1 VQSAETRHFIQ
12 DLVQLIHM
20 RISVASL
27 LFVVLVGGAACKSKT
42 AGVDEKTQK
51 DLAAR
56 RDILLA
62 TRKKLSDD
70 KVKIEAEI
78 KSVEA
83 SGGDASGLKKK
94 LSDVTEQQSE
104 MLAGQISE
112 LSAKVDGIARAGAG
126 GGGGGGGD
134 AQSNAALQAEVTRL
148 EGLITKLEAAMRA
161 GNAGG
166 GGGGEV
172 DTKLLAQMTALS
184 EKCGNSSGPAVVV
197 QAAAPKGANY
207 TRGEVEPLLSKARA
221 NMSKK
226 GLMPSDLPG
235 QAQGL
240 ESEAT
245 KAMAD
250 ADWGRAYLAAAQ
262 LSGNVDAIKVDR
274 DFVRNKMLRLNARVS
289 SAKLSEAANSAM
301 SAGLQEV
308 SDKYTSGDFAGANRK
323 INLMFASL

>member
-1 VQSAETRHFIQ
+1 MSCFGELRAGNHEACAQRTESAYTALMLLYQ
-12 DLVQLIHM
+12 DPRAPNPRRV
-20 RISVASL
+20 RI
-27 LFVVLVGGAACKSKT
+27 FF
-42 AGVDEKTQK
+42 
-51 DLAAR
+51 
-56 RDILLA
+56 
-62 TRKKLSDD
+62 
-70 KVKIEAEI
+70 AE
-78 KSVEA
+78 KSVEFETIEILIA

-104 MLAGQISE
+104 MLSGQISE
-112 LSAKVDGIARAGAG
+112 LSAKVDGLALAGAAAGGG

-134 AQSNAALQAEVTRL
+134 AQSNAALRAEVTRL

-161 GNAGG
+161 GNTGG

-197 QAAAPKGANY
+197 QAAAPRGANY
-207 TRGEVEPLLSKARA
+207 TRAEVEPLLSKARA

-226 GLMPSDLPG
+226 GLMISDLPG

-240 ESEAT
+240 EGEAT
-245 KAMAD
+245 KAMAN

-262 LSGNVDAIKVDR
+262 LAGNVDAIKVDR
-274 DFVRNKMLRLNARVS
+274 DFVRSKMLRLNARVS
-289 SAKLSEAANSAM
+289 SAKLSESANATM
-301 SAGLQEV
+301 IAGLQEV
-308 SDKYTSGDFAGANRK
+308 SDKYTSGDFAAANRK

>member
-1 VQSAETRHFIQ
+1 
-12 DLVQLIHM
+12 M

-112 LSAKVDGIARAGAG
+112 LSAKVDGIARAG
-126 GGGGGGGD
+126 GGGGGGD

-161 GNAGG
+161 GTTGG

-289 SAKLSEAANSAM
+289 SAKLSESANAAM

>member
-1 VQSAETRHFIQ
+1 
-12 DLVQLIHM
+12 M

-112 LSAKVDGIARAGAG
+112 LSAKVDGIARAGG
-126 GGGGGGGD
+126 GVGGGD

-161 GNAGG
+161 GTTGG

-250 ADWGRAYLAAAQ
+250 ADWGHAYLAAAQ

-289 SAKLSEAANSAM
+289 SAKLSESANAAM

>member
-1 VQSAETRHFIQ
+1 
-12 DLVQLIHM
+12 M

-78 KSVEA
+78 KTVEA

-126 GGGGGGGD
+126 GGGGGD

-161 GNAGG
+161 GNAG

-207 TRGEVEPLLSKARA
+207 TRAEVEPLLSKARA

-240 ESEAT
+240 ESEALKPWPMLIGAGPT
-245 KAMAD
+245 
-250 ADWGRAYLAAAQ
+250 W
-262 LSGNVDAIKVDR
+262 
-274 DFVRNKMLRLNARVS
+274 LRLS
-289 SAKLSEAANSAM
+289 SRA
-301 SAGLQEV
+301 
-308 SDKYTSGDFAGANRK
+308 T
-323 INLMFASL
+323 LMPSRLIVILYATKCCGSTLGFPAPS

>member
-1 VQSAETRHFIQ
+1 
-12 DLVQLIHM
+12 M

-42 AGVDEKTQK
+42 AGIDEKTQK

-83 SGGDASGLKKK
+83 SGGDASGLKKQ

-126 GGGGGGGD
+126 GGGD

-161 GNAGG
+161 GNS
-166 GGGGEV
+166 GGGEV

-184 EKCGNSSGPAVVV
+184 EKCGNSAGPAVVV
-197 QAAAPKGANY
+197 QTAAPKGANY
-207 TRGEVEPLLSKARA
+207 TRAEVEPLLSRARA

-226 GLMPSDLPG
+226 GLMISDLPG

-245 KAMAD
+245 KAMAT
-250 ADWGRAYLAAAQ
+250 ADWGRAYLAASQ
-262 LSGNVDAIKVDR
+262 LAGNVDAIKVDR

-289 SAKLSEAANSAM
+289 SAKLSESANAAM

-308 SDKYTSGDFAGANRK
+308 SDKYTSGDFAAANRK
-323 INLMFASL
+323 INLMFAAL

>member
-1 VQSAETRHFIQ
+1 
-12 DLVQLIHM
+12 M
-20 RISVASL
+20 RISVAWL
-27 LFVVLVGGAACKSKT
+27 LLVALVGSAACKSKP
-42 AGVDEKTQK
+42 AGVDEQTQK

-70 KVKIEAEI
+70 KIKIEAEI

-83 SGGDASGLKKK
+83 SGGDASGLKQK
-94 LSDVTEQQSE
+94 LSDVTDRQSE

-112 LSAKVDGIARAGAG
+112 LSVKVDGLARAGVG
-126 GGGGGGGD
+126 NGGGGGGGD
-134 AQSNAALQAEVTRL
+134 AQSNAALRAEVTRL

-166 GGGGEV
+166 GSGGEV

-197 QAAAPKGANY
+197 QAAAPKGASY
-207 TRGEVEPLLSKARA
+207 TRAEVEPLLSKARA

-226 GLMPSDLPG
+226 GLMLSDLPG

-240 ESEAT
+240 EGEAT
-245 KAMAD
+245 KAMAN

-262 LSGNVDAIKVDR
+262 LAGNVDAIKVDR
-274 DFVRNKMLRLNARVS
+274 DFVRSKMLRLNARVS
-289 SAKLSEAANSAM
+289 SAKLSEAANAAM
-301 SAGLQEV
+301 IAGLQEV
-308 SDKYTSGDFAGANRK
+308 SDKYTSGDFAAANRK

>member
-1 VQSAETRHFIQ
+1 
-12 DLVQLIHM
+12 M

-126 GGGGGGGD
+126 GGGGGD

-148 EGLITKLEAAMRA
+148 EGLITKLEAALRA

-172 DTKLLAQMTALS
+172 DTKLLAQMSALS

-207 TRGEVEPLLSKARA
+207 TRNEVEPLLSRARA

-226 GLMPSDLPG
+226 GLMISDLPG

-240 ESEAT
+240 EGEAT

-274 DFVRNKMLRLNARVS
+274 DFVRNKMLRLNTRVS
-289 SAKLSEAANSAM
+289 SAKLSESANAAM
-301 SAGLQEV
+301 IAGLQEV
-308 SDKYTSGDFAGANRK
+308 SDKYTSGDFAAANRK

>member
-1 VQSAETRHFIQ
+1 
-12 DLVQLIHM
+12 M

-78 KSVEA
+78 KTVEA

-126 GGGGGGGD
+126 GGGGGD

-161 GNAGG
+161 GNAG

-207 TRGEVEPLLSKARA
+207 TRAEVEPLLSKARA

-289 SAKLSEAANSAM
+289 SAKLSESANAAM

>member
-1 VQSAETRHFIQ
+1 
-12 DLVQLIHM
+12 M

-42 AGVDEKTQK
+42 AGVVEKTQK

-126 GGGGGGGD
+126 GGGGGD

-148 EGLITKLEAAMRA
+148 EGLITKLEAALRA

-172 DTKLLAQMTALS
+172 DTKLLAQMSALS

-207 TRGEVEPLLSKARA
+207 TRSEVEPLLSRARA

-226 GLMPSDLPG
+226 GLMISDLPG

-240 ESEAT
+240 EGEAT

-274 DFVRNKMLRLNARVS
+274 DFVRNKMLRLNTRVS
-289 SAKLSEAANSAM
+289 SAKLSESANAAM
-301 SAGLQEV
+301 IAGLQEV
-308 SDKYTSGDFAGANRK
+308 SDKYTSGDFAAANRK

>member
-1 VQSAETRHFIQ
+1 
-12 DLVQLIHM
+12 M

-27 LFVVLVGGAACKSKT
+27 LIVVLMGGAACKSKT

-83 SGGDASGLKKK
+83 SGGDASGLKQK

-112 LSAKVDGIARAGAG
+112 LSAKVDGIARAGAA
-126 GGGGGGGD
+126 GGGGGGD
-134 AQSNAALQAEVTRL
+134 AQANAALQAEVTRL

-166 GGGGEV
+166 GGEV
-172 DTKLLAQMTALS
+172 DTRLLAQMTTLS

-207 TRGEVEPLLSKARA
+207 TRAEVEPLLSKARA

-226 GLMPSDLPG
+226 GLMISDLPG

-240 ESEAT
+240 EGEAT

-289 SAKLSEAANSAM
+289 SAKLSESANAGM
-301 SAGLQEV
+301 IAGLQEV
-308 SDKYTSGDFAGANRK
+308 SDKYTSGDFAAANRK